1 MATGRVG
8 NIKSLG
14 VTVEAAFG
22 YDADD
27 PSPSWTDIS
36 TYVMGFSTRRG
47 RKREI
52 DRVIAGTCQVRLEN
66 PDRRFEGGYT
76 GGAYGSNVKPMV
88 PIRITCTRNAVTYP
102 VFYGY
107 ADEWVPSFDPSQPRT
122 AFVDLRATD
131 AFQAL
136 AMKPLDRSVWEMEV
150 LSDSP
155 TVWYRMGERFDNGVM
170 VDSSGNGIDGQYNGT
185 KLVSGLVPFDD
196 DRAREFDGI
205 SDYAQ
210 VINPSVVT
218 SGDMTLELW
227 LTPARTDMG
236 IQRGVIARQ
245 HSVGGDQWILS
256 RGGTSPD
263 GNEVDYLF
271 EHSAGGSPTSGE
283 LVPYLHHIVCT
294 HDSGTSNIYLNGT
307 LYDTDSSAV
316 SISDDGQNALMLGR
330 LGLGFDYLT
339 YSFRLDGIVDELAI
353 YPSALDATAVS
364 DHYVAATAPRDGDG
378 TGTRIGWLLDQAG
391 WPAGLRDLDTGMST
405 CEALVLDGRTV
416 VDLLWEAVEFEDGT
430 MFIARDGDVTF
441 RDRTARYTDTTA
453 TASQATYSYT
463 GSNGK
468 FADVTFDYSAQRI
481 ENRAKVRTPNGTVYE
496 AVNTTSTGTYWVRT
510 VERRI
515 PQADSNHAQALAD
528 WLVLKGKD
536 PLRRITSLKV
546 ATARDT
552 TTFDATVGLE
562 LGYRITVALDP
573 AGTGTISEAVMVEGI
588 DHDVTPHNWTTT
600 LWCSPDPSPEIVIVG
615 VSLVGG
621 SEVVGY

>member
-8 NIKSLG
+8 NIASLG

-22 YDADD
+22 YDPDD
-27 PSPSWTDIS
+27 TSPSWTDIS

-52 DRVIAGTCQVRLEN
+52 DRVTAGSALIRLEN

-236 IQRGVIARQ
+236 IQRGVIAR
-245 HSVGGDQWILS
+245 
-256 RGGTSPD
+256 P
-263 GNEVDYLF
+263 
-271 EHSAGGSPTSGE
+271 
-283 LVPYLHHIVCT
+283 VPASHRLH
-294 HDSGTSNIYLNGT
+294 
-307 LYDTDSSAV
+307 
-316 SISDDGQNALMLGR
+316 
-330 LGLGFDYLT
+330 
-339 YSFRLDGIVDELAI
+339 
-353 YPSALDATAVS
+353 P
-364 DHYVAATAPRDGDG
+364 
-378 TGTRIGWLLDQAG
+378 
-391 WPAGLRDLDTGMST
+391 
-405 CEALVLDGRTV
+405 
-416 VDLLWEAVEFEDGT
+416 
-430 MFIARDGDVTF
+430 
-441 RDRTARYTDTTA
+441 
-453 TASQATYSYT
+453 
-463 GSNGK
+463 
-468 FADVTFDYSAQRI
+468 
-481 ENRAKVRTPNGTVYE
+481 
-496 AVNTTSTGTYWVRT
+496 
-510 VERRI
+510 
-515 PQADSNHAQALAD
+515 
-528 WLVLKGKD
+528 
-536 PLRRITSLKV
+536 
-546 ATARDT
+546 
-552 TTFDATVGLE
+552 
-562 LGYRITVALDP
+562 
-573 AGTGTISEAVMVEGI
+573 
-588 DHDVTPHNWTTT
+588 
-600 LWCSPDPSPEIVIVG
+600 
-615 VSLVGG
+615 
-621 SEVVGY
+621 